1 MSDARP
7 LTDFNSLKVGDRA
20 VTRRTFTA
28 ELVSAFAQLSGDDN
42 PLHVDETFAR
52 RTTFGRPVAHG
63 MLSAAIVSSVVGTQL
78 PGPGALWFEQQFEFL
93 LPVFVGDDI
102 EFSVRI
108 EHKSEATRT
117 VVVSVEGQNARGHLV
132 LRGQGKV
139 MILGDKSATAP
150 PDRPE
155 DRVAI
160 ITGASRGIGGA
171 IALALGLRGVSV
183 VVNYR
188 ESEDQARRVVSAITQ
203 GGGQAIAVKGD
214 VSDSAAVAALVSEA
228 ETQFGR
234 PVGILVNNAG
244 GPTVQK
250 PFLNHEWSDFERHLA
265 VQLKGAFNCCK
276 AVAPGMVKA
285 GGGLIINIG
294 SSYTWST
301 PPANLSGYVT
311 AKAALAAM
319 TRAAAV
325 ELGPQG
331 IRVNMISPGM
341 TETDLIADV
350 PERMRKVFAQ
360 QNPLRRLA
368 LPDDVAH
375 AVLMLCSPAGA
386 YVNGAEI
393 PVSGGSVM

>member
-1 MSDARP
+1 MSQPRQ
-7 LTDFNSLKVGDRA
+7 LTDFNTLKVGDRA
-20 VTRRTFTA
+20 VLRRTFTA
-28 ELVSAFAQLSGDDN
+28 ELVNAFAQLSGDDN
-42 PLHVDETFAR
+42 PLHVDESFAR

-63 MLSAAIVSSVVGTQL
+63 MLSAALVSSVVGTQL

-93 LPVFVGDDI
+93 LPVFVGDEV

-108 EHKSEATRT
+108 EHKSQATRT
-117 VVVSVEGQNARGHLV
+117 VIVSVEGRNSSGHLV

-139 MILGDKSATAP
+139 MMLGDKPAAAAGQS
-150 PDRPE
+150 E
-155 DRVAI
+155 NRVAI
-160 ITGASRGIGGA
+160 VTGASRGIGGA
-171 IALALGLRGVSV
+171 IAVALGLHGTAV

-188 ESEDQARRVVSAITQ
+188 ESASQAEGVVNAITQ
-203 GGGQAIAVKGD
+203 GGGRAVALRAD
-214 VSDSAAVAALVSEA
+214 VADPIAVAALVADAEA
-228 ETQFGR
+228 KFGH
-234 PVGILVNNAG
+234 PVNILVNNAG
-244 GPTVQK
+244 GPTLQK
-250 PFLNHEWSDFERHLA
+250 PFLNQDWQDFERHLS
-265 VQLKGAFNCCK
+265 VQLRGAFNCCK
-276 AVAPGMVKA
+276 AVAPGMLKS
-285 GGGLIINIG
+285 GGGQIINIG
-294 SSYTWST
+294 STYTWST
-301 PPANLSGYVT
+301 PPANLSGYIT

-368 LPDDVAH
+368 IPDDVAQ

-386 YVNGAEI
+386 YVNGADI

>member
-7 LTDFNSLKVGDRA
+7 LTDFNALKVGDRA
-20 VTRRTFTA
+20 VARRTFTA
-28 ELVSAFAQLSGDDN
+28 DLVNAFARLSGDDN
-42 PLHVDETFAR
+42 PLHVDEAFAR

-63 MLSAAIVSSVVGTQL
+63 MLSAAVVSSVVGTQL

-93 LPVFVGDDI
+93 LPVFVGDEV

-117 VVVSVEGQNARGHLV
+117 VVVGVEGRNARGHLV

-139 MILGDKSATAP
+139 MMLGDKSTAAP
-150 PDRPE
+150 VEQAE

-160 ITGASRGIGGA
+160 VTGASRGIGGA
-171 IALALGLRGVSV
+171 IAVALGLRGVAV

-188 ESEDQARRVVSAITQ
+188 ESGDQARSIAGAITQ
-203 GGGQAIAVKGD
+203 GGGQAIAVQAD
-214 VSDSAAVAALVSEA
+214 VSDAAAVTALVAEA
-228 ETQFGR
+228 QAQFGR

-244 GPTVQK
+244 GPTAQK
-250 PFLNHEWSDFERHLA
+250 PFLNHEWDDFERHLA

-276 AVAPGMVKA
+276 AVAPAMVKA
-285 GGGLIINIG
+285 GRGQIINIG
-294 SSYTWST
+294 STYTWST
-301 PPANLSGYVT
+301 PPGNLSGYIT

-368 LPDDVAH
+368 LPDDVAN

>member
-1 MSDARP
+1 MSESRG
-7 LTDFNSLKVGDRA
+7 LTDFDSLSVGDRA

-28 ELVSAFAQLSGDDN
+28 ELVNAFARLSGDDN

-63 MLSAAIVSSVVGTQL
+63 MLSAAVVSSVVGTQL

-93 LPVFVGDDI
+93 QPIFVGDEV
-102 EFSVRI
+102 EFSVQI

-117 VVVSVEGQNARGHLV
+117 VVVSVEGRNARGQLV

-139 MILGDKSATAP
+139 MILGDKSAKAAA
-150 PDRPE
+150 DRSE

-160 ITGASRGIGGA
+160 VTGASRGIGGA
-171 IALALGLRGVSV
+171 IALALGLHGTAV

-188 ESEDQARRVVSAITQ
+188 ESADQADGIVSAITH
-203 GGGQAIAVKGD
+203 GGGQAIALKAD
-214 VSDSAAVAALVSEA
+214 VADAAAVGALVTDA
-228 ETQFGR
+228 ESKFGR

-244 GPTVQK
+244 GPTAQK
-250 PFLNHEWSDFERHLA
+250 PFLNQDWEDFERHLA
-265 VQLKGAFNCCK
+265 VQLRGAFNCCK
-276 AVAPGMVKA
+276 AVAPSMLKA
-285 GGGLIINIG
+285 GRGQIINIG
-294 SSYTWST
+294 STYTWST
-301 PPANLSGYVT
+301 PPANLSGYIT

-331 IRVNMISPGM
+331 IHVNMISPGM

-368 LPDDVAH
+368 IPDDVAQ